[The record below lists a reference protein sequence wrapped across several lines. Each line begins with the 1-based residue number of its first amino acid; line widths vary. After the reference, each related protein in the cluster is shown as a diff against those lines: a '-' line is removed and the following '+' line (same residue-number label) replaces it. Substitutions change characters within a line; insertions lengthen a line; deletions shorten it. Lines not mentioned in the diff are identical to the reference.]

1 MFYLIGWLNDYF
13 LKIKIYKKILFLMST
28 LVKEKESQTIS
39 VEIVIDINSLHFD
52 GLSQTY

>member
-28 LVKEKESQTIS
+28 LVKEKESQTFS

-52 GLSQTY
+52 GFSQTY